1 MKRSLTKLIT
11 KEMNTQTTMKHSRSH
26 KHKMITNEY
35 YKKIYSLKFDNEMDK
50 FLDRHN
56 VPKLTQEE
64 INNVNRPISIKE
76 IELIIDSLL
85 NRNDR
90 WIH

>member
-1 MKRSLTKLIT
+1 
-11 KEMNTQTTMKHSRSH
+11 MNT
-26 KHKMITNEY
+26 I
-35 YKKIYSLKFDNEMDK
+35 KKPNSLKFDNEMDK

-64 INNVNRPISIKE
+64 INNINRPISIKE
-76 IELIIDSLL
+76 IEPIINSLL